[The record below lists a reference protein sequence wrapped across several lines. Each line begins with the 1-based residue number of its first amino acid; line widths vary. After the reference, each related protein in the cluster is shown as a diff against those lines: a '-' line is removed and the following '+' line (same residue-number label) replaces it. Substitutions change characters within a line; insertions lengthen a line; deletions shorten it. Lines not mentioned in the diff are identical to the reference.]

1 MGYYRTASND
11 NDVPYLTPV
20 NEPYPDEELAHA
32 VTEAAADLQRAMDDA
47 IQAGL
52 LVEPDFETAEFRS
65 ACVSTTHES
74 YLINLQILR
83 KLV

>member
-11 NDVPYLTPV
+11 NVVPYLTPV
-20 NEPYPDEELAHA
+20 HEPHADEELAHA

-52 LVEPDFETAEFRS
+52 LVEPTFESAEFRS
-65 ACVSTTHES
+65 TRVSTAHES

-83 KLV
+83 KLL